1 MRFCGRPDG
10 QGIGEQLNALDPET
24 GPVPPRF
31 SIIITFYNQRNF
43 IKDALDSALA
53 QQNAKFEVIV
63 VDDAS
68 TDGSQEIL
76 EQYSDEIRLVYLE
89 TNQGACA
96 ARDRGASLATGEY
109 LVFLDGD
116 DAFLPW
122 ALDVY
127 ERIVQAKSPK
137 IILGTMLWFKGA
149 LPAVHLEDAPQEITV
164 VDYSDYLRRDRPF
177 GNSASA
183 LVVAREAFEGVNGW
197 LTSVFPMEDQDLA
210 LRLGASGRTIQILA
224 PSTILHRA
232 HADNTINNVTAC
244 ITGVD
249 NLLRQE
255 RLGHYP
261 GGVRRS
267 PERRA
272 LIGGVVFHW
281 MQRAAKGGMYVGAI
295 KLLARGWP
303 SISAALARRLAV
315 TLNGRQP
322 HETLQL

>member
-1 MRFCGRPDG
+1 
-10 QGIGEQLNALDPET
+10 LSVPEPEARET
-24 GPVPPRF
+24 PPRF

-43 IKDALDSALA
+43 IKDAVDSAMALR
-53 QQNAKFEVIV
+53 NTGLEIIV

-76 EQYSDEIRLVYLE
+76 KQYRDRVQVECLE

-127 ERIVQAKSPK
+127 ERIVQAKQPK
-137 IILGTMLWFKGA
+137 VILATMSWFEGTPVVLAGA
-149 LPAVHLEDAPQEITV
+149 APQKIEI
-164 VDYSDYLRRDRPF
+164 VDYSDYFRRDRTY
-177 GNSASA
+177 GTSASA
-183 LVVAREAFEGVNGW
+183 TVVAREAFEGVNGW
-197 LTSVFPMEDQDLA
+197 LASVFPMEDQDFL
-210 LRLGASGRTIQILA
+210 LRLGASGRTIQILE

-232 HADNTINNVTAC
+232 HANNTINNVTKC
-244 ITGVD
+244 IIGVD
-249 NLLRQE
+249 KLLQQE

-267 PERRA
+267 PERRS

-281 MQRAAKGGMYVGAI
+281 MRRAARSGMYVDAM
-295 KLLARGWP
+295 KLLARGCP
-303 SISAALARRLAV
+303 MILATLRRRLAL

-322 HETLQL
+322 SETLKIEA

>member
-1 MRFCGRPDG
+1 
-10 QGIGEQLNALDPET
+10 LNVPEPEARAT
-24 GPVPPRF
+24 PPRF

-43 IKDALDSALA
+43 IKDAVDSALA
-53 QQNAKFEVIV
+53 LRNTRLEIIV

-76 EQYSDEIRLVYLE
+76 KQYSDAVQLVCLE

-96 ARDRGASLATGEY
+96 ARDRGASLATGDY

-122 ALDVY
+122 AVDVY
-127 ERIVQAKSPK
+127 ERIVHAKQPK
-137 IILGTMLWFKGA
+137 MILATMSWFEGTLPVVLPGA
-149 LPAVHLEDAPQEITV
+149 APQEIEV

-183 LVVAREAFEGVNGW
+183 LVIAREAFEGVNGW
-197 LTSVFPMEDQDLA
+197 LASVFPMEDQDFA

-232 HADNTINNVTAC
+232 HANNTINNVTAC
-244 ITGVD
+244 IIGVD

-281 MQRAAKGGMYVGAI
+281 MRRAAKGGMYVDAM
-295 KLLARGWP
+295 KLLARGCP
-303 SISAALARRLAV
+303 MILATLGRRLAV
-315 TLNGRQP
+315 FLNGRQP
-322 HETLQL
+322 CETLQL

>member
-1 MRFCGRPDG
+1 MS
-10 QGIGEQLNALDPET
+10 T
-24 GPVPPRF
+24 RF
-31 SIIITFYNQRNF
+31 SVIITFHNQRDF
-43 IKDALDSALA
+43 VKDALDSALSLRNA
-53 QQNAKFEVIV
+53 QFEVIA

-76 EQYSDEIRLVYLE
+76 RKYHDAVQLICLE

-96 ARDRGASLATGEY
+96 ARNRGASLATGDY

-127 ERIVQAKSPK
+127 EQIVRTKNPK
-137 IILGTMLWFKGA
+137 MILGAMSWFEGA
-149 LPAVHLEDAPQEITV
+149 LPAFSPGDTPQEITM
-164 VDYSDYLRRDRPF
+164 VDYSDYLRRDRSF

-183 LVVAREAFEGVNGW
+183 LVVARQAFEDIQGW
-197 LTSVFPMEDQDLA
+197 STSVFPTEDQDLT

-232 HADNTINNVTAC
+232 HANNTINNVAAC

-261 GGVRRS
+261 GGARRRF
-267 PERRA
+267 ERRA

-281 MQRAAKGGMYVGAI
+281 TRRAAKRGMYRDAM
-295 KLLARGWP
+295 KLMGRGWP
-303 SISAALARRLAV
+303 MVSAAITRRLGV
-315 TLNGRQP
+315 IVSGRQSC
-322 HETLQL
+322 ETVEIEA

>member
-1 MRFCGRPDG
+1 
-10 QGIGEQLNALDPET
+10 
-24 GPVPPRF
+24 V
-31 SIIITFYNQRNF
+31 
-43 IKDALDSALA
+43 DSALA
-53 QQNAKFEVIV
+53 LRNTGLEIIV

-68 TDGSQEIL
+68 KDGSREIL
-76 EQYSDEIRLVYLE
+76 KQYGDRVQVICLE

-122 ALDVY
+122 AVDVY
-127 ERIVQAKSPK
+127 ERIVQAKQAK
-137 IILGTMLWFKGA
+137 VILATMSWFEGTPVVLA
-149 LPAVHLEDAPQEITV
+149 EAAPQEIEI
-164 VDYSDYLRRDRPF
+164 VDYSDYLRRDRPY
-177 GNSASA
+177 GTSASA
-183 LVVAREAFEGVNGW
+183 TVVAREAFEGVNGW
-197 LTSVFPMEDQDLA
+197 LASLFPMEDQDFL
-210 LRLGASGRTIQILA
+210 LRLGASGRTIQILS

-232 HADNTINNVTAC
+232 HANNTINNVTKC
-244 ITGVD
+244 IIGVD
-249 NLLRQE
+249 KLLQQE

-281 MQRAAKGGMYVGAI
+281 MRRAARDGMYVDAM
-295 KLLARGWP
+295 KLLARGCP
-303 SISAALARRLAV
+303 MILATLRRRLAL